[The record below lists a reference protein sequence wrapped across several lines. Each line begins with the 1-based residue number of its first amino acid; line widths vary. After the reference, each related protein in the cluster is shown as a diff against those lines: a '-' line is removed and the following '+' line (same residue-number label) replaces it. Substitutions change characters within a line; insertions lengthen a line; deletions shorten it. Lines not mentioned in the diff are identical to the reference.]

1 MRDSRLP
8 RDVVEPL
15 DVVLMRNSRLP
26 RDVVESLES
35 ACEAR
40 AVCPLLVQIAVIL
53 LLKNSFSKYNNDL
66 FF

>member
-15 DVVLMRNSRLP
+15 EAV
-26 RDVVESLES
+26 
-35 ACEAR
+35 CEAR

-66 FF
+66 FV